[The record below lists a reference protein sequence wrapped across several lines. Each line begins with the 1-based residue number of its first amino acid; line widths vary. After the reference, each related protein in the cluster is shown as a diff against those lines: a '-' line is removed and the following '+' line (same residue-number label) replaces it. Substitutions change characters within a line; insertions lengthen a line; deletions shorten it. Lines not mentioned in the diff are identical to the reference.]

1 MIRDEVIKH
10 LSTHGELSMV
20 QLSHL
25 CEPQGHTRA
34 GVRSCLMKMLKENE
48 VARIGTT
55 RFYSFR
61 LCEGVLNKKP
71 KIDTRSHNPLVLL
84 FDRRIREVRSAH
96 EVGMATH

>member
-1 MIRDEVIKH
+1 MIRDEVISH

-25 CEPQGHTRA
+25 CEPQGHTHA
-34 GVRSCLMKMLKENE
+34 GVRSCLIKMLKENE
-48 VARIGTT
+48 VIRLGTA

-61 LCEGVLNKKP
+61 LCEDVLNKRP